1 MTSRQRQ
8 RVSTSPQPQTA
19 EPANRVNA
27 QTPGSSN
34 QSQPHEALLFQI
46 HMLMKERGLKT
57 RVDVTYPYDKIDE
70 QSGQL
75 IESFQQ
81 PPVYDVKFYY

>member
-1 MTSRQRQ
+1 
-8 RVSTSPQPQTA
+8 
-19 EPANRVNA
+19 
-27 QTPGSSN
+27 
-34 QSQPHEALLFQI
+34 
-46 HMLMKERGLKT
+46 MKERGLKT

-81 PPVYDVKFYY
+81 PPVYDVKFYYQRSKRGSPIFKIFAQRMDQQNEQYEIEIQG